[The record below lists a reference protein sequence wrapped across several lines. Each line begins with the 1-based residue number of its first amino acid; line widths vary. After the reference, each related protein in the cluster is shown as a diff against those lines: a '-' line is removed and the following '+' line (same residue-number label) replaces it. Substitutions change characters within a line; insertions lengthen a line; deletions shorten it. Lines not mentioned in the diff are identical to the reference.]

1 VSLIESYACRR
12 MYDLFPKDI
21 YNKEKR
27 KKKGDKKEKKKGS
40 NLWAIYQCLQIEC
53 NLTWARLLKP

>member
-1 VSLIESYACRR
+1 MHVGGWTTCFQKRFTKR
-12 MYDLFPKDI
+12 KNKNKKCDKK
-21 YNKEKR
+21 KEKR
-27 KKKGDKKEKKKGS
+27 KKGS